1 MPDQN
6 QTARSIA
13 ENVVLRAAHQVLT
26 VVGLPI
32 VLGLSGWTLK
42 TTVEAN
48 ERLAVVETLKP
59 RIERLEMMA
68 DRRTETYPMNDGRAL
83 ERQVQRLD
91 GRVVA
96 LERIFQP

>member
-26 VVGLPI
+26 VIGLPL
-32 VLGLSGWTLK
+32 VLALSGWTLK

-48 ERLAVVETLKP
+48 ERLAVLETLKP
-59 RIERLEMMA
+59 RIERLETMA
-68 DRRTETYPMNDGRAL
+68 DMKGAVYPLADGRDL
-83 ERQVQRLD
+83 EREVQRLD

-96 LERIFQP
+96 LERVMQ